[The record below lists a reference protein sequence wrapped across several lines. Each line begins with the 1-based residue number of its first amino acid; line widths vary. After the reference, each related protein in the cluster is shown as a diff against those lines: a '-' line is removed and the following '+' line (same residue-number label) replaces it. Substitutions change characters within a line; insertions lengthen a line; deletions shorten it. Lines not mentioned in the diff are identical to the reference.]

1 MCVTPHA
8 LLSALARRIADEGYL
23 VTAGDVDALLG
34 ARCPVEDVAR
44 AFAAPGDAFAHARA
58 VLAARRLTP

>member
-8 LLSALARRIADEGYL
+8 LLSALVRRIADDGYL

-34 ARCPVEDVAR
+34 AGCPLEDVSR
-44 AFAAPGDAFAHARA
+44 ALSPPGEAFAHARA